1 MTALLFTITSIAF
14 FVLLSYSVQQLTP
27 TYIPIE
33 VKENE

>member
-1 MTALLFTITSIAF
+1 MNELLFTVTSIAF

>member
-1 MTALLFTITSIAF
+1 MIALLFTVTSIAF

-27 TYIPIE
+27 TYISIE

>member
-1 MTALLFTITSIAF
+1 MTTLFFTVTSIAF
-14 FVLLSYSVQQLTP
+14 FVLLCYSIEQLTP

>member
-1 MTALLFTITSIAF
+1 MTAAIFTVTSVAF

-33 VKENE
+33 VKNNV